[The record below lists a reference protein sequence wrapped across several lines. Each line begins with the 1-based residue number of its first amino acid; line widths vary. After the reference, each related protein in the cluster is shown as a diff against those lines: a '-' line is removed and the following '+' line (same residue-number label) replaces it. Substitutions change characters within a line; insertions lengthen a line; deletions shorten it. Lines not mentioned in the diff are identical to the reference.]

1 LLASIPGQVRQTDRV
16 RELYVRREK
25 RVVLKALFLCHR
37 NGRICVFL
45 RHQEEEI
52 VKGQRRCKRERENG
66 DCKEM
71 GEEVVMGGD
80 SKRIKNH
87 IIKEIEIPYDCA

>member
-1 LLASIPGQVRQTDRV
+1 VQNRGCQSLLASIPGLVRQTDRERE

-45 RHQEEEI
+45 RHQEEED
-52 VKGQRRCKRERENG
+52 E
-66 DCKEM
+66 D
-71 GEEVVMGGD
+71 
-80 SKRIKNH
+80 
-87 IIKEIEIPYDCA
+87 